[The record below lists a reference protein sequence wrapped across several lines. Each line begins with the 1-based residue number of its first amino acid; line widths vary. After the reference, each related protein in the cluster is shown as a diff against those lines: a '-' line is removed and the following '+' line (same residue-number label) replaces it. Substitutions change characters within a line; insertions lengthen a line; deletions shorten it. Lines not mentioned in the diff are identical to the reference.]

1 MLVSVLGPRPSR
13 SVRLEDSGRCQ
24 VDIQVT
30 PLSGAAGLAEAE
42 LCSLLRQT
50 LASCL
55 VLAAYPRK
63 VLTLS
68 VHVLA
73 DSGGAAAAVLNA
85 AVLALADAGMPMRT
99 LAGAVTLRLQAAAA
113 AAASS
118 SMGEEAGSVVQ
129 LDVSREEAE
138 EATAQ
143 ALVVCAE
150 AAEAPLAVVSTGAL
164 SLAALEGALAV
175 ASHAAAHVIAFQR
188 GALREKVLRDATVNF
203 QSLLGVAAA
212 DLQAAGSSSS
222 SAAVS

>member
-1 MLVSVLGPRPSR
+1 VLVSVLGPRPSR

-24 VDIQVT
+24 VDMQVT

-113 AAASS
+113 ASSSSS

-175 ASHAAAHVIAFQR
+175 ASHAAADVIAFQR

-212 DLQAAGSSSS
+212 DLQAAGSS
-222 SAAVS
+222 AAVS